1 MLNGWLIYQST
12 DANQNQALIQRFF
25 QKAPKYQIQLH
36 LILWE
41 HLQIGI
47 HSNQNIL
54 IYQNNPV
61 HPPHFIIMRTID
73 HILSSFF
80 QQIGVLLLNPY
91 EISTLANH
99 KFKTYLAMKKLE
111 IPILPTFY
119 YTKEKLQNTQ
129 NFPLPFPFVCKSCTG
144 RSGNEV
150 FLIQSQK
157 DLQNRLQNISQ
168 PSEWILQP
176 LARVIGRDLRV
187 FVVGKSIIGAIL
199 RINETDFRAN
209 YSLSQT
215 AKWYVLSEKE
225 KTLVNRIV
233 QAYEFGFVGI
243 DFLFDA
249 DGNFI
254 FNEIEDVVGSRTLS
268 IYSNID
274 AVDLYLKYIDETLK
288 TQKTTL
294 H

>member
-99 KFKTYLAMKKLE
+99 
-111 IPILPTFY
+111 
-119 YTKEKLQNTQ
+119 
-129 NFPLPFPFVCKSCTG
+129 
-144 RSGNEV
+144 
-150 FLIQSQK
+150 
-157 DLQNRLQNISQ
+157 
-168 PSEWILQP
+168 
-176 LARVIGRDLRV
+176 
-187 FVVGKSIIGAIL
+187 
-199 RINETDFRAN
+199 
-209 YSLSQT
+209 
-215 AKWYVLSEKE
+215 
-225 KTLVNRIV
+225 
-233 QAYEFGFVGI
+233 
-243 DFLFDA
+243 
-249 DGNFI
+249 
-254 FNEIEDVVGSRTLS
+254 
-268 IYSNID
+268 
-274 AVDLYLKYIDETLK
+274 
-288 TQKTTL
+288 
-294 H
+294 